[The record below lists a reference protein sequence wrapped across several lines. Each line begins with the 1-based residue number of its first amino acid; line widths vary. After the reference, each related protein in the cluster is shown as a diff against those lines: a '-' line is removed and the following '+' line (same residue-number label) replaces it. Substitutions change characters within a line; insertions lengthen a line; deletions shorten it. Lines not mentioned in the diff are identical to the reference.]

1 VIDSLRNRFYVQLAE
16 NKERMRV
23 NILQRFQEGRTLIKL
38 DEDQSEVN
46 MITVPS
52 TQIKRQDKVNII
64 AF

>member
-1 VIDSLRNRFYVQLAE
+1 MIDSLRNRFYVQLAE

>member
-1 VIDSLRNRFYVQLAE
+1 MQLAE

-38 DEDQSEVN
+38 DEDQTEVN

-52 TQIKRQDKVNII
+52 TQIKRQDKVTII
-64 AF
+64 AS

>member
-1 VIDSLRNRFYVQLAE
+1 MQLAE

-52 TQIKRQDKVNII
+52 TQIKRQEKVTNI
-64 AF
+64 AS